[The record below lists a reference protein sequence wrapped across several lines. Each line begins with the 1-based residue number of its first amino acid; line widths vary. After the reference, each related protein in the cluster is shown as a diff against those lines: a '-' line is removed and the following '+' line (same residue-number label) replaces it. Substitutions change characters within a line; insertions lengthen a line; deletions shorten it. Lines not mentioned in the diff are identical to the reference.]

1 MVRWLLNHL
10 DNLPLVDK
18 AAGDLQTPF
27 NKAPFSRGLIS
38 SHSLLRLTPGPSL
51 FHPTAICLSPLPR
64 LTSLPPAVSSLCPP
78 VSLCSWDQT
87 SISHS
92 CSVTWEED
100 TSTCGFTSARCS
112 FGAALAFPR
121 VSGGGFWKKFVV
133 KGQADLLWTKVERKR
148 TFDRLKQEDKK

>member
-10 DNLPLVDK
+10 DNLLLFDK

-92 CSVTWEED
+92 SCSVTWEED
-100 TSTCGFTSARCS
+100 TCTCRFTSARCLS
-112 FGAALAFPR
+112 AA
-121 VSGGGFWKKFVV
+121 VSSCFRWRILEEVVV